1 MKKLGRVI
9 FLISLIFF
17 SSQGTN
23 QALAEEKFPAVQI
36 VIDASGSMNGEKLAI
51 TKSAITE
58 TIKVLPP
65 NVFLRVIII
74 RNKPELLIDY
84 TQDKTIIENGI
95 SKITATGNTSLYD
108 AISLA
113 ISSEAKYTPNR
124 VVVLSD
130 GKDTASKSLLR
141 NLLVNLDNKNI
152 PVDIV
157 ALKVS
162 PNDQAT
168 MKNITNTSGGLF
180 FSTSNLAELKTIYSK
195 IFRTVIA
202 SPIAVPSA
210 SPTEIYTTTS
220 SNALEKF
227 INTYKKMISIFLSL
241 TVFILIFIYSNM
253 IIVRSRAKRRT
264 ELRKESIN
272 FYIKMTPKSQKF
284 DLSKY
289 KFYHS
294 LRLPKFFERHLA
306 TIAESRHL
314 TIDLAILRIATLLFY
329 LVETLFIFIFF
340 QNIIAS
346 LILATIFLPIVV
358 SKFANYSVSVQKNR
372 FANDLPNLLTLASGG
387 LKSGLSIEQ
396 TFDAYSMQNESEL
409 AIQLRRTLRE
419 VQMGESL
426 ELSLNNLAA
435 RMENTDLEWIVT
447 ALTIQKNVG
456 GSLADIIDTV
466 LETIRSRIDIRR
478 EVRTLSAEGRLSAL
492 VLVLLPISIFL
503 FLVLSQKEYMA
514 IYWTTP
520 LGVVVLIF
528 VGILMSVGWMWM
540 KKVVEIRV

>member
-1 MKKLGRVI
+1 MRKI
-9 FLISLIFF
+9 TLIAILVSFF
-17 SSQGTN
+17 ITGNLSTP
-23 QALAEEKFPAVQI
+23 LASADEKYPAVQI
-36 VIDASGSMNGEKLAI
+36 IIDASGSMDGEKLAR
-51 TKSAITE
+51 TKSAIIE

-74 RNKPELLIDY
+74 RSFPELLIDY
-84 TQDKTIIENGI
+84 TQNREIIDNAISTI
-95 SKITATGNTSLYD
+95 SASGNTSLYD

-113 ISSEAKYTPNR
+113 VNSEEKFAPNR

-130 GKDTASKSLLR
+130 GKDTSSKTEFR
-141 NLLVNLDNKNI
+141 NLLLELDKKNI

-157 ALKVS
+157 ALNVS
-162 PNDQAT
+162 PSDQAT
-168 MKNITNTSGGLF
+168 MKNLTNTSGGLF
-180 FSTSNLAELKTIYSK
+180 FSTSNLAELQSIYSR
-195 IFRTVIA
+195 IFQTVIT
-202 SPIAVPSA
+202 SP
-210 SPTEIYTTTS
+210 SPTPYESPAVNYQETS
-220 SNALEKF
+220 SNSLEKF
-227 INTYKKMISIFLSL
+227 VNTYKKVIFGLVS
-241 TVFILIFIYSNM
+241 VIIFVLVVVYSNLL
-253 IIVRSRAKRRT
+253 ILNARRRKRRM
-264 ELRKESIN
+264 LQKKSLDYFNKIQ
-272 FYIKMTPKSQKF
+272 PKSQAL
-284 DLSKY
+284 DLSKFELY
-289 KFYHS
+289 NSF
-294 LRLPKFFERHLA
+294 RLPRFLERQI
-306 TIAESRHL
+306 TIIAESRHL
-314 TIDLAILRIATLLFY
+314 TIHLSILRIAVLLFY
-329 LVETLFIFIFF
+329 FVQTIIIYIFF

-346 LILATIFLPIVV
+346 FILSTIFLPIVAL
-358 SKFANYSVSVQKNR
+358 KLAKYSLDVQRNN

-426 ELSLNNLAA
+426 ELSLNNLAS

-447 ALTIQKNVG
+447 ALSIQKNVG

-466 LETIRSRIDIRR
+466 LETLRSRIDIRR
-478 EVRTLSAEGRLSAL
+478 EVRTLSAEGRLSAI
-492 VLVLLPISIFL
+492 VLIMLPISIFL

-528 VGILMSVGWMWM
+528 VGLLMSIGWIWM